1 MILTPTWWQEWTW
14 SDKKDKILETTKK
27 EEIENLSNKRNNKKA
42 VMLDHFDEEEI
53 IFRKDV
59 ESFLEQSINKDFF
72 NLGKVK
78 NYHIFTEGVS
88 SIVARMDMEDGK
100 KYVFK
105 SGNSFIEWWNERVHI
120 EGKVYNLWR
129 GIDIKTPTVYKEWT
143 IIEENRKIPYIVME
157 YIQPEKEFSKDTMET
172 SMLQEIGENT
182 AKMNSI
188 HGKWFGRVKKME
200 WDMLIG
206 MYDTTNE
213 LYESY
218 DKKIRTLE
226 KRGEIKEYEIKKTQ
240 EAIKILKKDFASWTQ
255 ASITHDDVRENF
267 FLTKPMTIFDPNP
280 RLDHPLNDIASIS
293 ADILLDNDIIKEERE
308 IAIQH
313 IYHGYEKQNGKKI
326 DQNILH
332 ACILLKIIQKI
343 RWMSGSQKKEKK
355 IQEALDLFKKIEII

>member
-1 MILTPTWWQEWTW
+1 M
-14 SDKKDKILETTKK
+14 
-27 EEIENLSNKRNNKKA
+27 ENLPSEQDNSTIQNNKNA
-42 VMLDHFDEEEI
+42 VIQDHFEEKEI
-53 IFRKDV
+53 KFRKDI
-59 ESFLEQSINKDFF
+59 EHFLEQSIDKDFF
-72 NLGKVK
+72 DLWKVK
-78 NYHIFTEGVS
+78 DYHIFTEGVS
-88 SIVARMDMEDGK
+88 SVVARIDMEDNK

-105 SGNSFIEWWNERVHI
+105 SGNSFIEWWDERVHI
-120 EGKVYNLWR
+120 EGKIYDLWR
-129 GIDIKTPTVYKEWT
+129 EINIKTPIVYKKWT
-143 IIEENRKIPYIVME
+143 ITEGNSRIPYIVME
-157 YIQPEKEFSKDTMET
+157 YIKPEKEFSKDTMEA
-172 SMLQEIGENT
+172 SMLQEIGENI

-206 MYDTTNE
+206 IYNTTNE

-226 KRGEIKEYEIKKTQ
+226 KRGEIREYEIKKAQ
-240 EAIKILKKDFASWTQ
+240 EAIKILKKDFASGTQ

-280 RLDHPLNDIASIS
+280 RLDHPLNDIASIT

-308 IAIQH
+308 AVIQN

-326 DQNILH
+326 DQNILN

-343 RWMSGSQKKEKK
+343 RWMSGSPKKEKK
-355 IQEALDLFKKIEII
+355 IQEAVLLFRKIEIK